1 MRPKKPTVDLGP
13 ELSVGSYLLVEPFG
27 SSPQAEVVIIQPP
40 EEFPSGAE
48 GVKHRLG
55 TGKHGAIQQ
64 NQLNGLI
71 KRLLRNFREAPGN
84 VLILR
89 GLIIYAPTSKPLP
102 SRDPDS
108 AEMTVTVVYEQRLD
122 RRIGDFKQYAG
133 ARSFGVSGCY

>member
-1 MRPKKPTVDLGP
+1 MRPKKPPVDLGA

-89 GLIIYAPTSKPLP
+89 GLIIHAPTSKPLP
-102 SRDPDS
+102 SRDPGS

-122 RRIGDFKQYAG
+122 RRIGDFKQYG
-133 ARSFGVSGCY
+133 SVRSFGVSGCY

>member
-1 MRPKKPTVDLGP
+1 MRPKKPPVDLGA

-102 SRDPDS
+102 SRDPSS
-108 AEMTVTVVYEQRLD
+108 AEMTVTVVYEQWLD
-122 RRIGDFKQYAG
+122 RRIVDFKQYG
-133 ARSFGVSGCY
+133 GVRSFGVSGYY